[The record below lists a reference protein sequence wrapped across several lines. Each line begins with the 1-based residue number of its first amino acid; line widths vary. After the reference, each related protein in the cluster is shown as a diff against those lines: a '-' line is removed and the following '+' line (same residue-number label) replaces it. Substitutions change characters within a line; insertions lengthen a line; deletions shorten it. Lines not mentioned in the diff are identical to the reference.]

1 MVTAVL
7 IPARDEAPRLAAV
20 LERARR
26 AVPDARLVVVDGHSS
41 DGTAQVARRAG
52 ATVVAQRGHGYASA
66 VREGHRWLLD
76 NGVARAV
83 QLDGD
88 GQHPPESAPELL
100 AALSQASWVVGSRSG
115 TQSDGG
121 LARRAGN
128 QLLAQLVAWRLGR
141 AWSPNRDVTS
151 GFWAVDTQTMA
162 VLAQLDAGVADA
174 NLRVLAQRRGLR
186 MVEVPVCMPDRD
198 SGASMHDGWAG
209 VRNLG
214 RSVAAV
220 VRT

>member
-7 IPARDEAPRLAAV
+7 IPARNEAPRLETV
-20 LERARR
+20 LDRTRQAL
-26 AVPDARLVVVDGHSS
+26 PDARLVVVDGHSA
-41 DGTAQVARRAG
+41 DGTAHVARRAG

-66 VREGHRWLLD
+66 VREGHAWLLGQ
-76 NGVARAV
+76 GVTRAV

-100 AALSQASWVVGSRSG
+100 AALHGASWVVGSRSG
-115 TQSDGG
+115 TRSDGG

-128 QLLAQLVAWRLGR
+128 QLLAQLVAWRLGQT
-141 AWSPNRDVTS
+141 WSPNRDVTS
-151 GFWAVDTQTMA
+151 GFWAVDADTMA
-162 VLAQLDAGVADA
+162 VLAQLQGPVADA
-174 NLRVLAQRRGLR
+174 NLRVLAERRGLR
-186 MVEVPVCMPDRD
+186 MVEVPVTMPDRD